1 MSRVSLVA
9 LFGLVAGFVSLLVT
23 GDAAAADPIVA
34 QAVPATVPGAG
45 GISGIFSAEGLARAG
60 AAIGAGL
67 VIIGGAKG
75 IGNIGANAVQAIARQ
90 PEAGGAIGQNMII
103 AAALVEGATLFALVV
118 CFLAL

>member
-1 MSRVSLVA
+1 MSRFSLVA

-23 GDAAAADPIVA
+23 GDAAAADPVIA
-34 QAVPATVPGAG
+34 QAVAPATGIAG
-45 GISGIFSAEGLARAG
+45 VFGSEGLAAAG

-90 PEAGGAIGQNMII
+90 PEAAGSIGQNMII